1 MLLHGRPAQPH
12 FLPEASTGQPEA
24 LAVVV
29 HKAGCAIQIGMA
41 VAADAVF
48 FLQEILRFLGRGMA
62 VIQSGNPKS
71 AACKAG
77 TAPKDMINLFVRNRK
92 CRGLCLCMGL
102 YGGDN
107 RFLGLPVNRFNLF
120 LFGWDLEANLNR
132 IRLRVG

>member
-1 MLLHGRPAQPH
+1 M
-12 FLPEASTGQPEA
+12 
-24 LAVVV
+24 
-29 HKAGCAIQIGMA
+29 IY
-41 VAADAVF
+41 F
-48 FLQEILRFLGRGMA
+48 FI
-62 VIQSGNPKS
+62 
-71 AACKAG
+71 
-77 TAPKDMINLFVRNRK
+77 RNRK